1 MKKLTVLLL
10 SILALTSCKLSQH
23 YTFNTDFSGLY
34 QLKFDMT
41 DMANYGVEDPDSV
54 PNVFEGFNVDSVQN
68 IYEQMKGLS
77 KVDVKAE
84 DNVLYVSYKFEDLT
98 ALNASLATQNSSEF
112 GMGAT
117 ENGNKFSNE
126 KGVFKYMFSDDSNAE
141 ATPDSIA
148 QMMSFIDY
156 EITMEF
162 AKQIDE
168 ASNGVVDE
176 SRKRIDLSGNLGE
189 VAAKEKSLNLEVT
202 FKK

>member
-1 MKKLTVLLL
+1 MKKLSVLLL

-54 PNVFEGFNVDSVQN
+54 PNVFEGFNVDSVQD
-68 IYEQMKGLS
+68 IYEQMDGLS

-84 DNVLYVSYKFEDLT
+84 KNVLYVSYKFEDLT

-112 GMGAT
+112 GLGAS
-117 ENGNKFSNE
+117 ENSNKFSNE
-126 KGVFKYMFSDDSNAE
+126 KGVFKYQFTDDSE
-141 ATPDSIA
+141 TATPDSIA

-168 ASNGVVDE
+168 ASNGIIDE
-176 SRKRIDLSGNLGE
+176 NRKRIDLSGNLGE